1 MRVRIAFFF
10 IIGCSLITGC
20 AVKTS
25 PAHEYKLDAFHAR
38 MINEKHP
45 PLSILVTAP
54 EASAGYQTESMLYET
69 KPYELEAFANNA
81 WAGRPA
87 KMLLPLILQSLQYT
101 GYFYAVTSSPYGEK
115 ADYRLDTHLLELQQN
130 FLVKPS
136 VIKLVVKVVLTHIE
150 DGRVIASQII
160 NQCVPCPA
168 DTPYGGVV
176 AANEA
181 AQKFTATLTD
191 FVIQHIKK
199 DCAKQTRSE

>member
-1 MRVRIAFFF
+1 MRIRIALFF
-10 IIGCSLITGC
+10 IMSYSLISGC
-20 AVKTS
+20 AVKTGPS
-25 PAHEYKLDAFHAR
+25 VEYKLDAFHAR

-45 PLSILVTAP
+45 PLSILVTDP
-54 EASAGYQTESMLYET
+54 QASAGYQTESMLYES
-69 KPYELEAFANNA
+69 KPYQLEAFANNA

-136 VIKLVVKVVLTHIE
+136 TIKLVVKVVLTHVA

-168 DTPYGGVV
+168 DTPYGGVI

-181 AQKFTATLTD
+181 TRKFTAVLTD

-199 DCAKQTRSE
+199 DCAKT

>member
-1 MRVRIAFFF
+1 MRIRIALFF
-10 IIGCSLITGC
+10 IMSYSLISGC
-20 AVKTS
+20 AVKTGPS
-25 PAHEYKLDAFHAR
+25 VEYKLDAFHAR

-45 PLSILVTAP
+45 PLSILVTDP
-54 EASAGYQTESMLYET
+54 QASAGYQTESMLYES
-69 KPYELEAFANNA
+69 KPYQLEAFANNA

-130 FLVKPS
+130 FLVK
-136 VIKLVVKVVLTHIE
+136 LVLTHVA

-168 DTPYGGVV
+168 DTPYGGVI

-181 AQKFTATLTD
+181 TRKFTAVLTD

-199 DCAKQTRSE
+199 DCAKT